1 MKNGL
6 VVGKFYPPHN
16 GHHYLIDYAL
26 EHADKVVILVVDNPD
41 YHIPASLRQSWLQQR
56 HPKAD
61 VRIIKDFGK
70 DDDSLAWAQH
80 TVKYL
85 GYAPDAVFSSEDY
98 GDAYAKFMGAKHYK
112 VDRQRLNVP
121 IAATKIRR
129 DVLKYWQYMQPVVRA
144 PFAIRIC
151 VLGAESTGTTT
162 LAKVLAKHYKSP
174 WSPEYG
180 RLYSEAIDF
189 TDHVWQ
195 SEEFGHIAC
204 MQQKMENQLA
214 GQSHGLIICDTNAF
228 ATRLWHERYMG
239 RLESSADSI
248 ATQDKVDLYILT
260 GDEIPFEDDGLRD
273 GEYIRPDMQQRFR
286 EELMTQPVPF
296 IEVNGSV
303 KQRLKA
309 ATERIDALLRK
320 KVTI

>member
-26 EHADKVVILVVDNPD
+26 GHADKVVVLVVDNSR
-41 YHIPASLRQSWLQQR
+41 YHIPAAVRQDWLQQR

-61 VRIIKDFGK
+61 VRIIEDIGK
-70 DDDSLAWAQH
+70 DDDSLAWAKH
-80 TVKYL
+80 TIKFL
-85 GYAPDAVFSSEDY
+85 GYVPDAVFSSEDY

-112 VDRQRLNVP
+112 VDRQRVHVP
-121 IAATKIRR
+121 IAATKIRQ
-129 DVLKYWQYMQPVVRA
+129 DVLKYWRYMQPAVRA
-144 PFAIRIC
+144 PFALRIC

-162 LAKVLAKHYKSP
+162 LAKALAKHYKSP

-189 TDHVWQ
+189 TDHTWQ
-195 SEEFGHIAC
+195 SDEFGHIAL
-204 MQQKMENQLA
+204 MQQKMERQLA
-214 GQSHGLIICDTNAF
+214 GQSHGLVICDTNAF

-239 RLESSADSI
+239 DLKSDADSI
-248 ATQDKVDLYILT
+248 AAKDKVDLYILT

-273 GEYIRPDMQQRFR
+273 GEHIRHDMQQRFR
-286 EELMTQPVPF
+286 EELTSQPVPF
-296 IEVNGSV
+296 IEVTGNV

-309 ATERIDALLRK
+309 AVKQINVLLRK